1 MYHTSTNIT
10 SKYRQETH
18 YNYVKNSGFWP
29 SSFAGKTCS
38 PLLCYRKANRT
49 NSCGN
54 AIANSQGL
62 LHAETGFSYFG
73 AGKISQ
79 NILLIALL
87 CIGLNANAKI
97 DMNNK
102 IVLCNA
108 SNVVLCNEVCEKDSV
123 SSFFNRFCAD
133 SNFQYS
139 RVIFPVKCTVKM
151 DAYDEPDIEEIIEK
165 KNWKYTNFL
174 NLQTNRLIEIERV
187 NKTTFKL
194 NLQIEDTG
202 VYVDYLFELID
213 CKWYLVKIINAST

>member
-1 MYHTSTNIT
+1 MLQTYLKYNTKTASKST
-10 SKYRQETH
+10 
-18 YNYVKNSGFWP
+18 P
-29 SSFAGKTCS
+29 SFTGKTCS
-38 PLLCYRKANRT
+38 PLLCYRFVSTTLAAQIP
-49 NSCGN
+49 SGN
-54 AIANSQGL
+54 AIANSQRL
-62 LHAETGFSYFG
+62 LHAEPGFSYFG

-139 RVIFPVKCTVKM
+139 RVIFPVKCTTKM
-151 DAYDEPDIEEIIEK
+151 DAYDEPDIEETIEK
-165 KNWKYTNFL
+165 KNWKYSNFL
-174 NLQTNRLIEIERV
+174 NLPTNYLIEIERV
-187 NKTTFKL
+187 NETTFKL

-213 CKWYLVKIINAST
+213 CKWYLVKIIDAST

>member
-1 MYHTSTNIT
+1 MHQNYIKYNTKTASKST
-10 SKYRQETH
+10 QD
-18 YNYVKNSGFWP
+18 
-29 SSFAGKTCS
+29 CS
-38 PLLCYRKANRT
+38 PLLCYRFVSTALTAQIPN
-49 NSCGN
+49 GN
-54 AIANSQGL
+54 AIANL
-62 LHAETGFSYFG
+62 LGSLHTGKERDSETGFSYFG
-73 AGKISQ
+73 AGKIFQ

-108 SNVVLCNEVCEKDSV
+108 SNVVLSTEVCEKDSV
-123 SSFFNRFCAD
+123 SSFFYRFCAD

-139 RVIFPVKCTVKM
+139 RTIFPVKCTVKM

-174 NLQTNRLIEIERV
+174 NLPTNRLIEIERV

-213 CKWYLVKIINAST
+213 CKWYLIRIISSST

>member
-1 MYHTSTNIT
+1 MAENLSYNPYIDMHNDVQLSAMFFGKNFQNIPIFNPT
-10 SKYRQETH
+10 QTIE
-18 YNYVKNSGFWP
+18 VKR
-29 SSFAGKTCS
+29 
-38 PLLCYRKANRT
+38 LCYSLERFTFTGKERD
-49 NSCGN
+49 S
-54 AIANSQGL
+54 
-62 LHAETGFSYFG
+62 ETGFSYFG

-139 RVIFPVKCTVKM
+139 RTIFPVKCTVKM

-165 KNWKYTNFL
+165 KNWKYSNFL
-174 NLQTNRLIEIERV
+174 NLPTNYLIEIERV
-187 NKTTFKL
+187 NETTFKL

-213 CKWYLVKIINAST
+213 CNWYLIRIISSTT

>member
-1 MYHTSTNIT
+1 MYQTSTNIIP
-10 SKYRQETH
+10 KYRYETH
-18 YNYVKNSGFWP
+18 YNYVRSSGFWG
-29 SSFAGKTCS
+29 SSFAGKARDS
-38 PLLCYRKANRT
+38 
-49 NSCGN
+49 
-54 AIANSQGL
+54 
-62 LHAETGFSYFG
+62 ETGFSYFG
-73 AGKISQ
+73 AGKIFQ

-151 DAYDEPDIEEIIEK
+151 DAYDEPDIEETIEK
-165 KNWKYTNFL
+165 KNWKYSNFL
-174 NLQTNRLIEIERV
+174 NLPTNYLIEIERV
-187 NKTTFKL
+187 NETTFKL

-213 CKWYLVKIINAST
+213 CKWYLVKIIDAST